1 MEGEPLKDADSFHA
15 GEELELTDGQL
26 DELPVMEAE
35 RIIEEKEKRSEA
47 YSFER
52 FKYRLHRIFTIRDDA
67 ASHDAIRERILS
79 NGRVTGTNVLIL
91 LCAILI
97 ASIGL
102 NTDAVAVIIGAMLIS
117 PLMGTIQAM
126 SYSALS
132 GDSKNMKKAAL
143 GFLIQIGTA
152 LAVSTIY
159 FLISPVKDPTPSIVA
174 RTAPNYFDV
183 LIAFVGGTAGILAA
197 TRQSE
202 YSNVLPGVAIATA
215 LMPPLCTCGWALANG
230 RWMALLGAFYLF
242 VINGYFIFL
251 AGVIWLSAMA
261 IPKVAELSLK
271 QWRRRR
277 IKMIRNTIIVLLP
290 FIVLGILKIL
300 QLNHIIPFEWTNPL
314 DPEARNSF
322 MGLFFF

>member
-1 MEGEPLKDADSFHA
+1 MEGEPLKDADSFPV

-215 LMPPLCTCGWALANG
+215 LMPPFAPADGPLPTDGGWPCLAPSTFSRSTGISSSLPGSFGFPPWPYPRWRNFRSNNG
-230 RWMALLGAFYLF
+230 EEG
-242 VINGYFIFL
+242 G
-251 AGVIWLSAMA
+251 
-261 IPKVAELSLK
+261 
-271 QWRRRR
+271 
-277 IKMIRNTIIVLLP
+277 
-290 FIVLGILKIL
+290 
-300 QLNHIIPFEWTNPL
+300 
-314 DPEARNSF
+314 
-322 MGLFFF
+322 